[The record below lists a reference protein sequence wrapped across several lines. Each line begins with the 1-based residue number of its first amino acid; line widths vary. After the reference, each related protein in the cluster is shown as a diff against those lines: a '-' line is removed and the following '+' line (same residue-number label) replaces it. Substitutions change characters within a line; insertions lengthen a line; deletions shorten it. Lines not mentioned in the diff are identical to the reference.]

1 MKQKSLGQIADFD
14 LKLLRIFKTVA
25 ESGSFSAAESLLGI
39 SSSAISLSM
48 GDLEKRLGMRLC
60 QRGRSGFSL
69 TDEGREVLQMSET
82 MLASIENFRLQV
94 NQMHKQLRGEFNIG
108 IINNLVTQPQM
119 RLTNALEK
127 IRVKEPN
134 IRINL
139 SMSTASDIERGL
151 MDGRLH
157 VGALPY
163 NSQISGLHYTSLYDE
178 TSYLY
183 CSNKHPLFS
192 VVDLLSGNELTQL
205 EAVVPT
211 CRMTEEMIAIYQQ
224 LNCVATASDREGIA
238 FLILTGRLVGFLPD
252 HYAANWVDNG
262 IMRMISPERFAVR
275 SSIAIVTRKGKYP
288 NSIVDYFIKALF
300 VNI

>member
-1 MKQKSLGQIADFD
+1 
-14 LKLLRIFKTVA
+14 
-25 ESGSFSAAESLLGI
+25 
-39 SSSAISLSM
+39 
-48 GDLEKRLGMRLC
+48 
-60 QRGRSGFSL
+60 
-69 TDEGREVLQMSET
+69 

-127 IRVKEPN
+127 IRAKEPN

-139 SMSTASDIERGL
+139 TMSTASDIERGL

-183 CSNKHPLFS
+183 CSDKHPLFA
-192 VVDLLSGNELTQL
+192 LLDPLNANKLAQL

-211 CRMTEEMIAIYQQ
+211 SRMTVEMIAMHQQ

-252 HYAANWVDNG
+252 HYAANWVNNG
-262 IMRMISPERFAVR
+262 MMRAISPERFVVKSA
-275 SSIAIVTRKGKYP
+275 IALVTRKGRHP
-288 NSIVDYFIKALF
+288 NGIVDYFIKALS
-300 VNI
+300 